1 MKKTITFISA
11 ALLGLSV
18 LFSTGLS
25 AFANGYSCD
34 DGAISFSVHEAGDA
48 DGNGE
53 VDIRDRVRMKRH
65 ISDADIEI
73 DPAADINIDGDIN
86 AEDLSELRIML
97 LNMYAVIFSPA
108 AKAGEKAWNF

>member
-34 DGAISFSVHEAGDA
+34 DGAISFSVSHFGQC
-48 DGNGE
+48 GIP
-53 VDIRDRVRMKRH
+53 IRAYRRRK
-65 ISDADIEI
+65 
-73 DPAADINIDGDIN
+73 
-86 AEDLSELRIML
+86 
-97 LNMYAVIFSPA
+97 
-108 AKAGEKAWNF
+108 

>member
-34 DGAISFSVHEAGDA
+34 DGASSFS

-53 VDIRDRVRMKRH
+53 VDIRDLVRMKRH

-97 LNMYAVIFSPA
+97 LNM
-108 AKAGEKAWNF
+108 

>member
-53 VDIRDRVRMKRH
+53 VDIRDLVRMKRH
-65 ISDADIEI
+65 ISEI

-97 LNMYAVIFSPA
+97 LNM
-108 AKAGEKAWNF
+108 

>member
-25 AFANGYSCD
+25 AFANGYSYD
-34 DGAISFSVHEAGDA
+34 DGAISFSVHAGDA

-53 VDIRDRVRMKRH
+53 VDIRDLVRMKRY

-97 LNMYAVIFSPA
+97 LNM
-108 AKAGEKAWNF
+108 

>member
-53 VDIRDRVRMKRH
+53 VDIRDLVRMKRHTYPPTH

-97 LNMYAVIFSPA
+97 LNM
-108 AKAGEKAWNF
+108 

>member
-48 DGNGE
+48 D
-53 VDIRDRVRMKRH
+53 VDNRDLVRMKRH

-97 LNMYAVIFSPA
+97 LNM
-108 AKAGEKAWNF
+108 

>member
-53 VDIRDRVRMKRH
+53 VDIRDLVRMKRY

-73 DPAADINIDGDIN
+73 DPATDINIDGDIN

-97 LNMYAVIFSPA
+97 LNM
-108 AKAGEKAWNF
+108 

>member
-1 MKKTITFISA
+1 MRISDVIEQFLA
-11 ALLGLSV
+11 QMM
-18 LFSTGLS
+18 
-25 AFANGYSCD
+25 N
-34 DGAISFSVHEAGDA
+34 

-53 VDIRDRVRMKRH
+53 VDIRDLVRMKRY

-97 LNMYAVIFSPA
+97 LNM
-108 AKAGEKAWNF
+108 